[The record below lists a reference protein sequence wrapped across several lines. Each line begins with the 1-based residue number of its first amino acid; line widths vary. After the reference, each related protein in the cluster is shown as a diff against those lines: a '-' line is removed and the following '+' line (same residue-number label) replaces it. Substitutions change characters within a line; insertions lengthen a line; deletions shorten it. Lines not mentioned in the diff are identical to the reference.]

1 MKIRKKITLFL
12 LTKTEKEK
20 PQFRRSTP
28 KTVLNICLSY
38 KPQLKGKFRCL
49 GTVYVS
55 MDWKRPWKRII
66 LLKISSNE
74 RMTTIYILVLFPDAV
89 ARGNAVCM
97 RSKKTLKIPL
107 RWAGRGTKE
116 RK

>member
-1 MKIRKKITLFL
+1 MKIRKKKTLFL

-20 PQFRRSTP
+20 PQFRRSTL

-38 KPQLKGKFRCL
+38 KPQFKGKFRCL

-55 MDWKRPWKRII
+55 MDWKLPWKRII

-74 RMTTIYILVLFPDAV
+74 RIFILVVFRDAV
-89 ARGNAVCM
+89 ARGNVVCM
-97 RSKKTLKIPL
+97 RSKKT
-107 RWAGRGTKE
+107 
-116 RK
+116 

>member
-38 KPQLKGKFRCL
+38 KPQFKGKFRCL
-49 GTVYVS
+49 CTVYVS
-55 MDWKRPWKRII
+55 MDTSMETNDFAQNLVKRT
-66 LLKISSNE
+66 NE
-74 RMTTIYILVLFPDAV
+74 HHLYIGPFP
-89 ARGNAVCM
+89 RRSCKGKCCM
-97 RSKKTLKIPL
+97 HESKENFKNSLEMGGV
-107 RWAGRGTKE
+107 RD
-116 RK
+116 

>member
-1 MKIRKKITLFL
+1 MKIRKKKPLFL

-20 PQFRRSTP
+20 PQFRRSTL

-38 KPQLKGKFRCL
+38 KPQFKGKFRCL

-55 MDWKRPWKRII
+55 MDWKLPWKRII

-74 RMTTIYILVLFPDAV
+74 RMTTIYILVVFRDAV
-89 ARGNAVCM
+89 ARGNVVCM
-97 RSKKTLKIPL
+97 RSKKT
-107 RWAGRGTKE
+107 
-116 RK
+116 